1 MRGGSL
7 FLLLLKRMEGV
18 RNRLRRLPVL
28 LLLELVLEG
37 DEVWTPL
44 PTPPEDGEEGNES
57 CLLLTLLLK
66 MGSLETSV
74 ERHDPDSPIKVK
86 QQSVTLKTDIPSQSE
101 SETVKGLQVD
111 LKKGPIK
118 KKTFL

>member
-74 ERHDPDSPIKVK
+74 ERRDPDSPIKV
-86 QQSVTLKTDIPSQSE
+86 QRAVTLQYRHD
-101 SETVKGLQVD
+101 TVREMHGKNQG
-111 LKKGPIK
+111 
-118 KKTFL
+118 